1 MQHLL
6 NQLNSRDP
14 AIRDTALRAARALP
28 PDQLLQLVLLESR
41 NRRKRNKLAWG
52 INTGFTMIGY
62 MIIGGFFV
70 TKAPGALGI
79 AAFLTILMM
88 SLGNIGE
95 SVYKEVYNKANKQIR
110 TLLSEVEDARFI
122 APILRL
128 LFGLSNDEAKELRTA
143 VKRLL
148 PQIRADHAQ
157 TWNKED
163 KAALLL
169 PLKNPDNDKE
179 LTIAC
184 LKALEQVGD
193 ASAIPA
199 VKKLLPKMYPAQWK
213 EGIALAAQECL
224 FYLESNTGRFQQ
236 AETLLRASETA
247 TRPDI
252 LLRPA
257 QSAPDTT
264 PAEQLL
270 RPGE

>member
-1 MQHLL
+1 MQQLL

-14 AIRDTALRAARALP
+14 AIRDAALRAARALP

-41 NRRKRNKLAWG
+41 NRRMRFRRGWAVYVAVYTLIFILGHNLHFPTQGTWSYLHIILTVLAASMVQGVYTNK
-52 INTGFTMIGY
+52 
-62 MIIGGFFV
+62 
-70 TKAPGALGI
+70 
-79 AAFLTILMM
+79 
-88 SLGNIGE
+88 
-95 SVYKEVYNKANKQIR
+95 YNSARRRISE
-110 TLLSEVEDARFI
+110 LLSEVEDTRFI
-122 APILRL
+122 AAMLRME
-128 LFGLSNDEAKELRTA
+128 FREGQVGVKELHAT

-148 PQIRADHAQ
+148 PQIRADHAPH
-157 TWNKED
+157 WSKED

-169 PLKNPDNDKE
+169 PLKRPKYDRE
-179 LTIAC
+179 LALGC